1 MHGLA
6 RVLLAVSLLAA
17 PRLLIAQER
26 GAAALSEE
34 VRGLGVTTRVLM
46 IGAHPD
52 DEDTPLLAWLA
63 RGQRVETAYLS
74 LTRGDGGQ
82 NLIGRELGP
91 ALGMVRTQEL
101 LAARRLDG
109 ARQYFTRAYDFGF
122 SRNAEETFS
131 QWDRELLLR
140 DMVSV
145 VRAFR
150 PHVIVAVFSGTPRDG
165 HGHHQV
171 SGILAREAFDLAGD
185 TVRLPPRATNGVGA
199 WTPAK
204 FYRGQRFR
212 PDDATLRM
220 NVGAYDPVL
229 GRSYA
234 EIAGESRSQHRSQ
247 AFGALQPKGVRW
259 DYVRLEASRISD
271 PAAATSERSLFD
283 GVRDGWARFDGLA
296 LPRGIRAA
304 LDSLPGAHAAV
315 DRALDLRAPASA
327 VSPLA
332 AYVRL
337 LRTAQDSLLGSAD
350 FRAPRRPC
358 VVFYVPVC
366 AGALGDLAVSLE
378 VDLERAERALLN
390 AAGVS
395 VEALAPRPLVAAG
408 SDTLPVA
415 VHVYN
420 RGEVPVV
427 LEGIA
432 AGGDETF
439 APAEATAPRTIL
451 PDSVS
456 SDTLHLRSA
465 RPTLAWWLTHPRSGA
480 MFNIGDSQG
489 DTLRGSLFGVR
500 QLVRGEDRVR
510 TSAAVVRLRI
520 ADAPVRVVASPIVYR
535 YADPSEGEV
544 RRPVAAVPAIAVL
557 LEREIEYAPA
567 GRPIDRIVR
576 VWLQS
581 ATTRAREVTV
591 SLTLPEGLRADSA
604 RRTLTLPPNGRASV
618 PFRVRGTLPA
628 GWSSITAQATSEGA
642 EYRTGYVP
650 VEYPHIAPQRYYG
663 PAATHLSVV
672 DVRVPPGLKV
682 AYIPGAGDNTPPM
695 LEQLGV
701 PVTVIDTADIATAD
715 LSRFTTIVVGPR
727 AYEASYALT
736 AANRRVIEFARRGGT
751 VVVQYGQ
758 YEMTRPGIMPY
769 PITIARPHD
778 RVTREDAPVTILDS
792 AATLVRGPNRIT
804 AKDFDDWVQER
815 ALYMPRTFAEQY
827 SPLFEMHDPDE
838 APNRGAVLVAP
849 VGRGTYVYTT
859 LSFFRQLPA
868 GVPGAARLFVNLL
881 AAPRR
886 E

>member
-6 RVLLAVSLLAA
+6 RVFLAVSLLAA

-26 GAAALSEE
+26 GAAALGEE

-63 RGQRVETAYLS
+63 RGERVETAYLS

-91 ALGMVRTQEL
+91 ALGMIRTQEL

-140 DMVSV
+140 DVVSV

-171 SGILAREAFDLAGD
+171 SGILAREAFDVAGD
-185 TVRLPPRATNGVGA
+185 TVRLPSRATNGVGA

-204 FYRGQRFR
+204 FYRAQRFR

-220 NVGAYDPVL
+220 NVGEYDPVL

-271 PAAATSERSLFD
+271 PAGAASERSLFD
-283 GVRDGWARFDGLA
+283 GVSGGWARFGALE
-296 LPRGIRAA
+296 LPRAIRAA
-304 LDSLPGAHAAV
+304 IDSLPAARAAV

-327 VSPLA
+327 VAPLA

-358 VVFYVPVC
+358 VAVYVPVC

-395 VEALAPRPLVAAG
+395 VEALAPRPLVAAA

-415 VHVYN
+415 VEVYN

-427 LEGIA
+427 LEGITV
-432 AGGDETF
+432 GGDETF
-439 APAEATAPRTIL
+439 TRTEATVPRTIQ

-456 SDTLHLRSA
+456 TDTLHLWSA
-465 RPTLAWWLTHPRSGA
+465 RPTLAWWLAHPRSGA
-480 MFNIGDSQG
+480 MFNPGDSHG
-489 DTLRGSLFGVR
+489 DTLRGSPFGVR

-510 TSAAVVRLRI
+510 TTAAVVRLRI
-520 ADAPVRVVASPIVYR
+520 ADAPVRAVVSPIVYR

-544 RRPVAAVPAIAVL
+544 RRPVASVPAITVL

-567 GRPIDRIVR
+567 GRPIDRTVR

-581 ATTRAREVTV
+581 ATTRVREVTV
-591 SLTLPEGLRADSA
+591 SLTLPEGLRADSV

-618 PFRVRGTLPA
+618 PFRVRGTLRA
-628 GWSSITAQATSEGA
+628 GWSSISAQATSEGA
-642 EYRTGYVP
+642 EYRAGYVP

-672 DVRVPPGLKV
+672 DVRVPTGLRV

-736 AANRRVIEFARRGGT
+736 AANRRILEFARRGGT

-778 RVTREDAPVTILDS
+778 RVTREDAPVAILDS
-792 AATLVRGPNRIT
+792 AAPLVRGPNRIT
-804 AKDFDDWVQER
+804 AKDFDGWVQER
-815 ALYMPRTFAEQY
+815 ALYMPRTFADQY
-827 SPLFEMHDPDE
+827 TPLFEMHDPDE

-868 GVPGAARLFVNLL
+868 GVPGAARMFVNLL
-881 AAPRR
+881 AAAPR